1 MLAFGLG
8 TALDA
13 GEETMNIESGL
24 QGRRALVT
32 GSSSGIGFETAAM
45 LAEAGVS
52 HIVINGRSRHRGE
65 AARQAILDRA
75 RDAEVA
81 FVAGDVSSPNGARS
95 LIESAARH
103 LGGTIEIL
111 VNAAGGE
118 YTPRLFHQTSVE
130 EIGAIIGHWLLST
143 LYCCHYAL
151 PLMPDAGA
159 IVNVAS
165 KVPTPGEAIIGGAMA
180 GIAMFSRTLAMEV
193 KRRKI
198 RVNVVTPSLVRNT
211 LTYNRIMA
219 DRFSSKLFGKAIER
233 AHLGIPD
240 AAEVAA
246 TVLFLLGPHSS
257 RLTGQVISVNGG
269 ISAG

>member
-1 MLAFGLG
+1 
-8 TALDA
+8 
-13 GEETMNIESGL
+13 MNTESGL

-52 HIVINGRSRHRGE
+52 HIVINGRNRHRGE
-65 AARQAILDRA
+65 AARQAIIDRA
-75 RDAEVA
+75 HNAEVA
-81 FVAGDVSSPNGARS
+81 FVAADVSSPDGARS

-118 YTPRLFHQTSVE
+118 HTPGLFHQTSVE
-130 EIGAIIGHWLLST
+130 EIDAIIRHWLLST

-151 PLMPDAGA
+151 PLMPDSSA

-165 KVPTPGEAIIGGAMA
+165 DAAKVPTPGEAVIGGAMA
-180 GIAMFSRTLAMEV
+180 GIVTFSRTLAMEA

-257 RLTGQVISVNGG
+257 KLTGQVISVNGG